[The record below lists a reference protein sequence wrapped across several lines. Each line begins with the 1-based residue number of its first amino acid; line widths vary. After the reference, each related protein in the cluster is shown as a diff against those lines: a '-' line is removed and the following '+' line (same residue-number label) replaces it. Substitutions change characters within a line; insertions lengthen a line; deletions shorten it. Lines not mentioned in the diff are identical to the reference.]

1 MYKKDSFVSRPNY
14 KRNEKSSEHVFVN
27 LLDSNRFN
35 IVFFKSLNEAL
46 QQKHVYPLY
55 NFCFIKRT
63 RRKSLERKHT
73 IYMYTHNAISVLS
86 KEHDES
92 LLKENILY
100 I

>member
-1 MYKKDSFVSRPNY
+1 MYKKDSFDSRPNY
-14 KRNEKSSEHVFVN
+14 KRKEKSSEHVFVN

-46 QQKHVYPLY
+46 QQKHVYPQY

-73 IYMYTHNAISVLS
+73 IYIYMYTHNATSVL
-86 KEHDES
+86 
-92 LLKENILY
+92 LKNMTKVS
-100 I
+100 